1 MFTSVID
8 IDSMVDR
15 FIPRGTT
22 EFRARAWAR
31 FVVAVSFLTAP
42 GWILFP
48 IIGGLW
54 IELPGWCAATLVGIG
69 CAQLGI
75 PPMLRA
81 TGSLFIGIMVFGG
94 LVFVGITLSATILG
108 GFPFH
113 SLMWAMA
120 IPIAVAAQ
128 REHRSLLPIW
138 MITVVALYVG
148 WYGLVTTGHAPA
160 GDVSVD
166 PSFEIWLHLASLS
179 CWFATMLLISWKT
192 STVTYELADSRDV
205 YQRALLQ
212 AQKLNALGK
221 LAGSIENNFNN
232 ALMSIDYSLHLL
244 SECLAPDTEHQVEL
258 DDMRQT
264 VVRSKALSKKLE
276 RLGQGDSETIELVE
290 VDVAME
296 ALDRS
301 LRRLTGTATLRVEL
315 NAPEAHI
322 LCDANQLDQV
332 LVNLVINSRD
342 AMPQGGEIVV
352 STKVVDHEVVIEVRD
367 TGGGI
372 DPAVLDHI
380 FEPFYTTKGPDSG
393 TGLGLWICHSIASG
407 CGGTLTANSTVGR
420 GTTMALRVPLANR
433 HSPSTARPKAV
444 TRPTELPSKGPA
456 RPTQVRGWSNTLDW
470 FVHDIVDA
478 RLRMWGVVLVMIG
491 FASVP
496 IWWLFAA
503 LQWRA
508 FGLVPITIVLLA
520 GGVFSMI
527 VPILIRVSRS
537 PGLAMFAFAAIPF
550 LGITAIAIIS
560 GGFRAEILIWTTLI
574 PILGAQQREFRYFT
588 LFWSLAVAAQIVV
601 VFVLAKIDLTS
612 PPLRP
617 ESVMVDEQLT
627 ILLCLLGLLAF
638 GFRAASRVGAQLA
651 RERDDYAT
659 TLIKS
664 QDFEVLGTLAS
675 SIAHD
680 LNNIL
685 TTLEFGIEL
694 IRSELS
700 ATAPAASHLDELQV
714 ATAKIQDLSRQ
725 LTRFG
730 RTNTQSNHAIP
741 DTALEA
747 LAKMLGPIVGSHIK
761 ISMHLDSGASA
772 IRLRSH
778 ELDQLIIN
786 LALNARD
793 AMPEG
798 GELHIATAVV
808 DGVVEITVR
817 DQGIGIP
824 QPLLARIFEPFF
836 TTSND
841 RVGLGLWV
849 SREIVREVQ
858 GTVAVESTVG
868 VGTTVRLIIPRALA
882 RSSDSMRRVRHGG
895 VSGELAKPGAS
906 DLVVPASTSSTR
918 IRRES

>member
-1 MFTSVID
+1 M
-8 IDSMVDR
+8 
-15 FIPRGTT
+15 
-22 EFRARAWAR
+22 
-31 FVVAVSFLTAP
+31 VAVSFLTAP
-42 GWILFP
+42 GWILFS

-54 IELPGWCAATLVGIG
+54 IELPGWCVATLIGIG
-69 CAQLGI
+69 CVQLGI
-75 PPMLRA
+75 PPLLRA
-81 TGSLFIGIMVFGG
+81 TGSLFIGIMVFGA
-94 LVFVGITLSATILG
+94 LVFAGITLSATILG

-138 MITVVALYVG
+138 MLAVIVLYLG
-148 WYGLVTTGHAPA
+148 WYALVTAGHTPA

-166 PSFEIWLHLASLS
+166 PSFEIWLQLASLS
-179 CWFATMLLISWKT
+179 CWFATMLVVSWKT
-192 STVTYELADSRDV
+192 SAVTYELADSRDV

-244 SECLAPDTEHQVEL
+244 SESLAGTEHQVEL
-258 DDMRQT
+258 DDMQQT

-290 VDVAME
+290 VDVAMD
-296 ALDRS
+296 ALGRS

-352 STKVVDHEVVIEVRD
+352 STRMVDHEVVIEVRD

-407 CGGTLTANSTVGR
+407 CGGTLTANSTLGR
-420 GTTMALRVPLANR
+420 GTTMALRVPLADR
-433 HSPSTARPKAV
+433 HSRPTARPMAV
-444 TRPTELPSKGPA
+444 ARPTELPRRAPA
-456 RPTQVRGWSNTLDW
+456 RPSQLRGWSRTLDW

-508 FGLVPITIVLLA
+508 FGLVPITIVLFV
-520 GGVFSMI
+520 GGVCSLV
-527 VPILIRVSRS
+527 VPILVRVSRS
-537 PGLAMFAFAAIPF
+537 PGLAMFTCAAIPF
-550 LGITAIAIIS
+550 LGITTIAIFS
-560 GGFRAEILIWTTLI
+560 GGFRVEILIWTTLI
-574 PILGAQQREFRYFT
+574 PIFGAQQREFHSFT
-588 LFWSLAVAAQIVV
+588 PFWSLAVAAQIVV
-601 VFVLAKIDLTS
+601 AFVLSLVDATS
-612 PPLRP
+612 LPVRP
-617 ESVMVDEQLT
+617 QSVIVDEQLA
-627 ILLCLLGLLAF
+627 ILLCLLGLLTF

-685 TTLEFGIEL
+685 TTLELGVDL
-694 IRSELS
+694 IRSELPT
-700 ATAPAASHLDELQV
+700 TAPATSHLDELQV

-730 RTNTQSNHAIP
+730 RTNTESKHAVP
-741 DTALEA
+741 DTALEV
-747 LAKMLGPIVGSHIK
+747 LGKMLGPIVGSHIK

-772 IRLRSH
+772 IRLRSP
-778 ELDQLIIN
+778 ELDQVIIN

-798 GELHIATAVV
+798 GEIHIATAVV
-808 DGVVEITVR
+808 DGLVEITVR

-824 QPLLARIFEPFF
+824 HPLLARIFEPFF
-836 TTSND
+836 TTSSD

-849 SREIVREVQ
+849 SREIVREAQ
-858 GTVAVESTVG
+858 GTLAVESTVG
-868 VGTTVRLIIPRALA
+868 EGTTVRLIIPRALA
-882 RSSDSMRRVRHGG
+882 RSSDSMRRLRHGG
-895 VSGELAKPGAS
+895 VSAELTRTGMS
-906 DLVVPASTSSTR
+906 DLVVPTSSSSTR